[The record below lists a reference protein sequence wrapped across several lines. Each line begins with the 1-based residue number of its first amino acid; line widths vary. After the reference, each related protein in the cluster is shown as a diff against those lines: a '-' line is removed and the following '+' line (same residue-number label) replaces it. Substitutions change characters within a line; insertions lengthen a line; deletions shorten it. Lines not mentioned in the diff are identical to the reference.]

1 MRAIAFNEGLESIAT
16 RAFYGSHLEKV
27 ELPASLKNCGS
38 LCFSTVQRVIF
49 NGDMLP
55 KGFIGAITLNEFDSN
70 DGMEAVKIY
79 LKNIDKTIYI
89 PKQMSQIGIETATF
103 HLEGCSLAE
112 ADTYLFESAYR
123 FANVADSAFL
133 AAMEECFT
141 NKLLEEEDE
150 SGLER
155 ISRLG
160 VVSEEQLK
168 RIGELAEKKEWAALS
183 AYVMNQV
190 NDSDDEDVFS
200 L

>member
-1 MRAIAFNEGLESIAT
+1 M
-16 RAFYGSHLEKV
+16 
-27 ELPASLKNCGS
+27 
-38 LCFSTVQRVIF
+38 QRVIF
-49 NGDMLP
+49 NGDTLP
-55 KGFIGAITLNEFDSN
+55 KGFIGAITLDEFDSN
-70 DGMEAVKIY
+70 DGVEAVKVY
-79 LKNIDKTIYI
+79 LKDVDKTIYI
-89 PKQMSQIGIETATF
+89 PKQMSQIGIETAIF

-112 ADTYLFESAYR
+112 ADTYLFDSAYR

-141 NKLLEEEDE
+141 NNNEEAKEFLKKNSTRIVDKLLEEEDE

-168 RIGELAEKKEWAALS
+168 RIGELAERKEWAALS

-190 NDSDDEDVFS
+190 DDSDDEDTFS